1 MNGQKTPIYEFG
13 EFRLDSA
20 KRLLKR
26 GGQDAALTPKAFDTL
41 LYLVQH
47 NGKIIEKDELMSAVW
62 TDTIVEENN
71 LSQNISILR
80 RTLGEKRGEHRFI
93 ATIPGHGFKFVADV
107 LEISDPKMSEPGAV
121 AAGFLSDSNGSL
133 DLSMPPVLAD
143 GLNTADSYP
152 QINKDNQGLETKDDG
167 QRTTDEKTSRFW
179 FATILIGALAGLSFF
194 GFYPWNNESGGVPIN
209 SVAVL
214 PFVNVGADAEL
225 EYLADGLSETL
236 IDRLSALPQLK
247 VIARNSSFKHRG
259 ENLDLQDVAR
269 SLDVQAIV
277 TGRVERRGDDLIIRV
292 ELIDARDN
300 KQMWGELFSRKAS
313 DSLAIDG
320 EIAQTVSDKLRLKLT
335 GKQEQQLAKRGT
347 NNPEAYDLVLKGDFF
362 IRKKKA
368 ENPEKA
374 VDFYSQAIA
383 LDPKYALAYA
393 RLSNIYE
400 IIGHNSW
407 DDPKDFLPRAEA
419 AARKALEL
427 DPNLPDAHIA
437 IASSEVSSW
446 NWTTAEH
453 SYQRALELNPNHALT
468 IRRYSRFLSVI
479 GRHEQAVAEAR
490 RARELDPQSLITH
503 LVVAQALY
511 IAKRF
516 DESVAETKKILELN
530 HNSPAAHDS
539 LGFAYFGKGM
549 YREALASRL
558 ESIRLG
564 NTGPSAQIFL
574 GAAYARAGEIEKA
587 RSIRSQLETGKEY
600 VSPAELAILVTALGE
615 RENAIAL
622 LEKGYDAR
630 DLQLQYLNADF
641 HFDPL
646 RDDPRFQDL
655 VRRVGL
661 PQ

>member
-107 LEISDPKMSEPGAV
+107 LEVSDADMSELGAV
-121 AAGFLSDSNGSL
+121 ATGFLSI
-133 DLSMPPVLAD
+133 PPVLAG
-143 GLNTADSYP
+143 GLNTKESYP
-152 QINKDNQGLETKDDG
+152 QIITDNQGLETKDNGQTKTDG
-167 QRTTDEKTSRFW
+167 KRSRFW
-179 FATILIGALAGLSFF
+179 LGTILIAAFAGLSFF
-194 GFYPWNNESGGVPIN
+194 GFYPWGLDKANAPVN

-214 PFVNVGADAEL
+214 PFANVGADAEL
-225 EYLADGLSETL
+225 EYLSDGLSERL
-236 IDRLSALPQLK
+236 IDRLSELPQLK
-247 VIARNSSFKHRG
+247 VIARNSSFKYRDK
-259 ENLDLQDVAR
+259 NIDLQDVAR
-269 SLDVQAIV
+269 KLGVQAIV
-277 TGRVERRGDDLIIRV
+277 IGRIARRGDDLTIRV

-300 KQMWGELFSRKAS
+300 KQLWGEQFNRKFA
-313 DSLAIDG
+313 DALAIHS
-320 EIAQTVSDKLRLKLT
+320 EIARTVSDKLHLKLS
-335 GKQEQQLAKRGT
+335 GAQEQQLAKRGT

-362 IRKKKA
+362 IRKKKSD
-368 ENPEKA
+368 NPEKA

-400 IIGHNSW
+400 IISHNSW
-407 DDPKDFLPRAEA
+407 NDPKEFLPRAET
-419 AARKALEL
+419 AARKALDL
-427 DPNLPDAHIA
+427 DPNLPDAHLAMAVIDQNT
-437 IASSEVSSW
+437 W

-453 SYQRALELNPNHALT
+453 SYQRALELNPNHAYT

-511 IAKRF
+511 IARRF

-549 YREALASRL
+549 YREAVASRL

-564 NTGPSAQIFL
+564 NSEPSAQIYL
-574 GAAYARAGEIEKA
+574 GSAYARAGEIDKA
-587 RSIRSQLETGKEY
+587 RAILRRLETGCDY
-600 VSPAELAILVTALGE
+600 ISPGELAILVAALDE
-615 RENAIAL
+615 REKAFAL
-622 LEKGYDAR
+622 LEKAYAAR

-646 RDDPRFQDL
+646 RDHPRFQDL
-655 VRRVGL
+655 VRHVGL